1 VDSITISIIG
11 VCIGAVLGL
20 TGAGGG
26 MLAVPALVVGLGWT
40 IQQSTPVALIAVAL
54 SAAIGAIDGLKR
66 GLVRYKAAILMVMI
80 GAPCTALGVR
90 VAAALP
96 QRWLLILFAIVMLIA
111 AARLFMRSRQTDTS
125 TIEPER
131 LWGRIDPKTGRFQ
144 WCWGTAF
151 LISGIGAAAGFM
163 TGLLG
168 VGGGFIIVPLLR
180 RFTNVAMQG
189 VVATSLM
196 VIALVGSAGVV
207 SAIAHGV
214 VVPMQA
220 TAVFALAAAVGML
233 VGRKLASHVSEKAVQ
248 LAFAGVLVVVAVGI
262 LVTSTLLVAWK

>member
-1 VDSITISIIG
+1 MDSITISIIG
-11 VCIGAVLGL
+11 ICIGAVLGL

-40 IQQSTPVALIAVAL
+40 IQQATPVALIAVAL
-54 SAAIGAIDGLKR
+54 SAAIGAIDGFKR
-66 GLVRYKAAILMVMI
+66 GLVRYKAAILMVFA
-80 GAPCTALGVR
+80 GAPCTAIGVR

-96 QRWLLILFAIVMLIA
+96 QRWLMILFATVMLIA
-111 AARLFMRSRQTDTS
+111 AARLFLRSRQTDTP
-125 TIEPER
+125 TNEPER
-131 LWGRIDPKTGRFQ
+131 VWGRIDPKTGRFQ
-144 WCWGTAF
+144 WCWGTAL
-151 LISGIGAAAGFM
+151 LIAGIGATAGFM

-180 RFTNVAMQG
+180 RFTNVAMQC

-214 VVPMQA
+214 VVPVQA
-220 TAVFALAAAVGML
+220 TIIFATASVVGML
-233 VGRKLASHVSEKAVQ
+233 SGRKMATKMSEKAVQ
-248 LAFAGVLVVVAVGI
+248 STFAWVLVVVALGI
-262 LVTSTLLVAWK
+262 LMTSAGH